1 MEGNS
6 FKFAR
11 ERFFLLYFS
20 YLASKYF
27 FFHHLLTKR
36 IITITT
42 VIIDTGTAI
51 IMIKLLSMLPDSC
64 ILSLI
69 TVLLGSGGGFNEE
82 I

>member
-51 IMIKLLSMLPDSC
+51 IMIKLLSMLPDSWL
-64 ILSLI
+64 LSLT